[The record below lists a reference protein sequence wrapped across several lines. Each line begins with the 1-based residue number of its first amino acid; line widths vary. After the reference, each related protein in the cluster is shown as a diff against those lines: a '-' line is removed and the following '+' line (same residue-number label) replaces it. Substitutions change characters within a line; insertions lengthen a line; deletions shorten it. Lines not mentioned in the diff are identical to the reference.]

1 MSSDPSIEPARPSRG
16 NGSFAQQGADAIDT
30 PMRRV
35 ATRMRS
41 SPMLVRSRDAA
52 PGVLGLLGLGFGIAA
67 LISRQSGARRAFAAA
82 SVTCAAASF
91 TARRVVASAE
101 GRSEAFV
108 EESVAINKS
117 PAECYAFWRNPT
129 NVPRFSPMIQSVTA
143 LDERRYQWT
152 ARGPMGMRS
161 EWTTEFT
168 VDQPGEK
175 LAWHTVDEGLF
186 SHAGVV
192 HFEQAPGGRGTHMKV
207 SMHYRVP
214 GGRAATTLAK
224 LIGHDPESE
233 LREDLRRF
241 RQLLETGE
249 IATTAGQPSGR
260 RSVFARMTR
269 EGRLS
274 EQGAGR

>member
-1 MSSDPSIEPARPSRG
+1 MSSDPSLESARPSRG
-16 NGSFAQQGADAIDT
+16 NGSFAQERAEAARAQ
-30 PMRRV
+30 MNRV
-35 ATRMRS
+35 ATRLRN
-41 SPMLVRSRDAA
+41 SPGLARTREVA

-67 LISRQSGARRAFAAA
+67 LLSRQPGARRAFAAA
-82 SVTCAAASF
+82 SASCAAASF
-91 TARRVVASAE
+91 TAYRVVGSAE
-101 GRSEAFV
+101 GRSEAYV

-117 PAECYAFWRNPT
+117 PSECYDFWRDLT
-129 NVPRFSPMIQSVTA
+129 NVPQFAAAIQSVA
-143 LDERRYQWT
+143 AIDERRYRWT

-168 VDQPGEK
+168 VERPGEK
-175 LAWHTVDEGLF
+175 IAWHTIDKSPL

-192 HFEQAPGGRGTHMKV
+192 HFEQAPGGRGTIMRV

-214 GGRAATTLAK
+214 GGRTVTTLAK
-224 LIGHDPESE
+224 LVGHDPESE

-260 RSVFARMTR
+260 RSFLGRLTR

-274 EQGAGR
+274 AQGAAR

>member
-1 MSSDPSIEPARPSRG
+1 MSSDPSIESARPSRG
-16 NGSFAQQGADAIDT
+16 NGSFAQERADAVGT
-30 PMRRV
+30 QMRQT
-35 ATRMRS
+35 ATRLRN
-41 SPMLVRSRDAA
+41 SPMLARSREAA

-67 LISRQSGARRAFAAA
+67 LISRQPGARRAFAAA
-82 SVTCAAASF
+82 SVSCAAASF
-91 TARRVVASAE
+91 TARRVVGGAE
-101 GRSEAFV
+101 GRSEAYV
-108 EESVAINKS
+108 EESVAINRS
-117 PAECYAFWRNPT
+117 PAECYAFWRDLT
-129 NVPRFSPMIQSVTA
+129 NVPRFSPTIQSVTA
-143 LDERRYQWT
+143 LDERRYRWT

-168 VDQPGEK
+168 VEQPGEK
-175 LAWHTVDEGLF
+175 VAWHTVDKGAF

-192 HFEQAPGGRGTHMKV
+192 HFEKAPGGRGTLLRV

-214 GGRAATTLAK
+214 GGRTATTLAK
-224 LIGHDPESE
+224 LVGHDPQSE

-260 RSVFARMTR
+260 RSFIARMTR

-274 EQGAGR
+274 AQGAGR

>member
-1 MSSDPSIEPARPSRG
+1 MSSDPSVESARPPRG
-16 NGSFAQQGADAIDT
+16 NGSFAQERAQAAEA
-30 PMRRV
+30 RLQRA
-35 ATRMRS
+35 ATRFRN
-41 SPMLVRSRDAA
+41 SPMLARSREAA

-67 LISRQSGARRAFAAA
+67 LLSRQPGARRAFAAA
-82 SVTCAAASF
+82 SVSCAAASF
-91 TARRVVASAE
+91 TARRAVGGAE

-108 EESVAINKS
+108 EESVAINRS
-117 PAECYAFWRNPT
+117 PAECYAFWRDLT
-129 NVPRFSPMIQSVTA
+129 NVPQFSPMIQSVTA
-143 LDERRYQWT
+143 VDERRFRWT
-152 ARGPMGMRS
+152 AKGPLGTRS

-175 LAWHTVDEGLF
+175 VAWHTVDKGSF

-192 HFEQAPGGRGTHMKV
+192 HFEQAPGGRGTLLRV

-224 LIGHDPESE
+224 LVGHDPQSD

-260 RSVFARMTR
+260 RSLLARMTR